1 MTKPQLSDS
10 EILHVAATHPNIDLL
25 KLLAKSDHGL
35 DAYRLTKEL
44 GLVYRVC
51 YSNLKILGKA
61 GLIGGKLRYH
71 ITPAG
76 RRILMEVQDAKGEM
90 R

>member
-1 MTKPQLSDS
+1 MDS
-10 EILHVAATHPNIDLL
+10 EEEMLRIASTHPNIDLL
-25 KLLAKSDHGL
+25 KFLAKSDHSL

-44 GLVYRVC
+44 GLRYRAC
-51 YSNLKILGKA
+51 YLGLKTLRKA

-76 RRILMEVQDAKGEM
+76 RRIIQNHGDLK
-90 R
+90 